1 MKASQ
6 KRLVVKSLI
15 EGLRR
20 NGDRIFAI
28 SQETS
33 RGFVAVDRGILRQ
46 SGYTRKL
53 RNGIELGYK
62 APYSAR
68 VEFGQPEFHYTGSKT
83 VTVKKHTIHTK
94 YGPRTIKTHDRI
106 YVNKRVV
113 RIRPRAGWNKEMIEK
128 AYGVRIPGNVS
139 RMTVYGTPI
148 FVVMSRIP
156 ARPGQFF
163 LTRAV
168 LEGIKKLPE
177 DMKQS
182 LKRIGTVK

>member
-68 VEFGQPEFHYTGSKT
+68 VEFGQPEFHYTGSQNVKI
-83 VTVKKHTIHTK
+83 KKHVIHTK
-94 YGPRTIKTHDRI
+94 EGVKTIKAHTRT
-106 YVNKRVV
+106 YVNKRLV
-113 RIRPRAGWNKEMIEK
+113 RIRPHQDWSRGEIE
-128 AYGVRIPGNVS
+128 ASYGMRIPGNV
-139 RMTVYGTPI
+139 TNVKIYGAPI

-156 ARPGQFF
+156 ARRGQFF
-163 LTRAV
+163 FSRAIF
-168 LEGIKKLPE
+168 EGIKKLPD
-177 DMKQS
+177 DMKWS
-182 LKRIGTVK
+182 LAKIGKVG